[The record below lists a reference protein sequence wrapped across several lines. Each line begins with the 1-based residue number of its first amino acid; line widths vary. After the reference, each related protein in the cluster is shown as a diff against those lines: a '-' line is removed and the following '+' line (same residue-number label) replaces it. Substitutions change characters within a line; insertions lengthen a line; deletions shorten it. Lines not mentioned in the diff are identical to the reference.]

1 MIIFGIII
9 GLLIAIFLGVIMI
22 YFRRVVEAGLNTAD
36 TQIGLK
42 GPRQKGA
49 IYMPPSEADEVRENI
64 IARNSAKGRVTHVN
78 ELQ

>member
-49 IYMPPSEADEVRENI
+49 IYMPPSEADEVREKIILKNSTRGQPTNI
-64 IARNSAKGRVTHVN
+64 E
-78 ELQ
+78 ELI